1 MSTLERAGADKIGL
15 TGSTALVPVLALV
28 ALWAGRSS
36 QATTS

>member
-15 TGSTALVPVLALV
+15 TGSIVPVLALV

-36 QATTS
+36 RAATS